1 MEKWN
6 GEGDG
11 KRNGIV
17 NEEKRSYQ
25 GEIILRMDHRPDP
38 LFHSVYNVSS
48 SRCPAAAAAPPPS
61 DGQQQA
67 VPFKWLAHFRLIH
80 FARPSVRPSARHP
93 TTEAALL
100 RSSAG
105 DAAEWHVK
113 SASGHSFETLTD
125 GQDALRGSAR
135 KGTKEATPAF

>member
-1 MEKWN
+1 M
-6 GEGDG
+6 
-11 KRNGIV
+11 
-17 NEEKRSYQ
+17 
-25 GEIILRMDHRPDP
+25 IIHHFNYRPQCTQHPLFLITPARIPCSTRYTMFLHHGARLLVLLHHHRMD
-38 LFHSVYNVSS
+38 S
-48 SRCPAAAAAPPPS
+48 SRRCLS
-61 DGQQQA
+61 NG
-67 VPFKWLAHFRLIH
+67 WLI
-80 FARPSVRPSARHP
+80 FASSTLPVRPLVRPSVRHP

-113 SASGHSFETLTD
+113 SASGHSFEAITD